1 MQEEPEKQLA
11 LVEIEGRLEQQT
23 GLELPQVSRIQG
35 VNIRLVSRVFHRPQK

>member
-1 MQEEPEKQLA
+1 MQEELEKQLA

-35 VNIRLVSRVFHRPQK
+35 VSRRLVSRVFHRQKK